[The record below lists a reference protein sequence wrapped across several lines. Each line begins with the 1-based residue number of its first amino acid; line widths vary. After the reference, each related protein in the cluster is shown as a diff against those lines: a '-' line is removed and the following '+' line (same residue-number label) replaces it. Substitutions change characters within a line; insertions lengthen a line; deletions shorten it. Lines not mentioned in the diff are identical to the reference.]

1 MRGIVT
7 IGACQTPEILG
18 DVDAA
23 VACIRRFCEQAEP
36 EGADLLLFPECFLQ
50 GYLVTEAH
58 VRHHA
63 LDLGSARFRSVAA
76 RLADIRP
83 ALVAGVIERS
93 GGRVHN
99 SAVVLEH
106 GRVTGVYRK
115 THLVPGEQIFAA
127 GDEYPVFEVRGLR
140 YGINICYDTQ
150 FAGAAS
156 RIARQG
162 ARVLLVPAQNMMRRQ
177 AAETWKHRHHQI
189 RAERVRE
196 TGMWLL
202 SADVTG
208 KRGDT
213 HIGYGPT
220 SVTNPSADTIAQ
232 VPLMETGMVI
242 AHIPNDETV
251 NHRQGPNSARQTS
264 VDPLNP
270 PDISLTAANSM
281 GTSR

>member
-1 MRGIVT
+1 MRGVTT

-23 VACIRRFCEQAEP
+23 VACIRGFCEQAEP
-36 EGADLLLFPECFLQ
+36 ESADLLLFPECFLQ
-50 GYLVTEAH
+50 GYLATQAH
-58 VRHHA
+58 VQSHA
-63 LDLGSARFRSVAA
+63 LDLRSALFRSVAA
-76 RLADIRP
+76 RLGDVRP
-83 ALVAGVIERS
+83 ALVVGVIERS

-106 GRVTGVYRK
+106 GQVTGVYRK
-115 THLVPGEQIFAA
+115 THLLPGEKVFTA
-127 GDEYPVFEVRGLR
+127 GDEYPVFEVKGLR
-140 YGINICYDTQ
+140 YGINICYDAR
-150 FAGAAS
+150 FSGAAA

-177 AAETWKHRHHQI
+177 AAETWKHQHGQI
-189 RAERVRE
+189 RAKRVTE
-196 TGMWLL
+196 TGMWLI

-220 SVTNPSADTIAQ
+220 SVTNPSAETVTQ

-242 AHIPNDETV
+242 ARIPNDET
-251 NHRQGPNSARQTS
+251 ARCL
-264 VDPLNP
+264 PIP
-270 PDISLTAANSM
+270 
-281 GTSR
+281 

>member
-23 VACIRRFCEQAEP
+23 VACIRGFCEQAEP

-50 GYLVTEAH
+50 GYLVTGVH
-58 VRHHA
+58 VRCHA

-76 RLADIRP
+76 RLADVRP
-83 ALVAGVIERS
+83 ALVVGVIERS

-106 GRVTGVYRK
+106 GQVTGVYRK
-115 THLVPGEQIFAA
+115 THLMPGEEIFSA
-127 GDEYPVFEVRGLR
+127 GGEYPVFQVKGLR
-140 YGINICYDTQ
+140 YGINICYDAQ
-150 FAGAAS
+150 FADAAA

-162 ARVLLVPAQNMMRRQ
+162 ARILLVPAQNMMRRQ
-177 AAETWKHRHHQI
+177 AAETWKDRHSRI
-189 RAERVRE
+189 GAERVGE
-196 TGMWLL
+196 TGMWLV

-220 SVTNPSADTIAQ
+220 SVTNPSADTVAQ
-232 VPLMETGMVI
+232 VPLMETGMAI
-242 AHIPNDETV
+242 AHIPNDETA
-251 NHRQGPNSARQTS
+251 NHR
-264 VDPLNP
+264 
-270 PDISLTAANSM
+270 
-281 GTSR
+281 